1 MMGAGISMLDPQ
13 PLTFFEWDDQKRLGN
28 MAKHGIDFEDAVL
41 ALQESRIEFQS
52 IRNGEVRT
60 LAICTETNR
69 IITIVYTMRRE
80 ICRIIS
86 ARPAHKNEQRIY
98 RQSFPR

>member
-1 MMGAGISMLDPQ
+1 MLDPQ
-13 PLTFFEWDDQKRLGN
+13 PLAFFEWDNQKRLGN

-41 ALQESRIEFQS
+41 ALQEFRIEFQT

-60 LAICTETNR
+60 LAICPETNR
-69 IITIVYTMRRE
+69 IITVVYTMRGE

-98 RQSFPR
+98 HQNLPR

>member
-1 MMGAGISMLDPQ
+1 MMLDPQ
-13 PLTFFEWDDQKRLGN
+13 PLTSFDWNDQKRLDN
-28 MAKHGIDFEDAVL
+28 IRKHGIDFEDAIL
-41 ALQESRIEFQS
+41 ALQASRIEFQS

-60 LAICTETNR
+60 LAICPDTNR
-69 IITIVYTMRRE
+69 IITVVYTMRAE

-98 RQSFPR
+98 YQSFPR

>member
-1 MMGAGISMLDPQ
+1 MPDPEL
-13 PLTFFEWDDQKRLGN
+13 LTAFEWDDQKRLVN
-28 MAKHGIDFEDAVL
+28 IEKHGIDFEDAIL
-41 ALQESRIEFQS
+41 ALQEPRIEFQS

-60 LAICTETNR
+60 LAICPDTNR
-69 IITIVYTMRRE
+69 IITVVYVMRGE

-98 RQSFPR
+98 HQSFPR

>member
-1 MMGAGISMLDPQ
+1 MSDPK
-13 PLTFFEWDDQKRLGN
+13 PLVSFEWNDQKRIN
-28 MAKHGIDFEDAVL
+28 NINKHGIDFEDALL
-41 ALQESRIEFQS
+41 ALQEPRVEFQP

-60 LAICTETNR
+60 LAICPDTNR
-69 IITIVYTMRRE
+69 IISVVYSMRGE

-98 RQSFPR
+98 HQNFAQ